1 MPADWCQSVIRP
13 IYKNKGD
20 IDDPNSYRGISL
32 LSCFGKLLTSCL
44 NRRLTIFIEKND
56 IVQAEQAG
64 FKSDFSTMVHVF
76 VLKSLADIY
85 LSKRQRLYCCFVDYK
100 QAFDTIN
107 RATLWSKMLSCGIS
121 GKILNVI
128 KKMYI
133 KAKSSVSLTAEAESD
148 SFPCNI
154 GVRQGENLS
163 PLLFSIYLQD
173 LKSFISRKCDGL
185 KDIENMQ
192 KEHLDEE
199 IVTYFKLYIL
209 LYADDTVI
217 LAENPNDLQHHIF
230 NFGEHILDTVDE
242 YNYLGLVFNYNA
254 KFKIA
259 KSHLYQKECRAMFS
273 LLKNPRNLSFPLD
286 IMFKFFNVIVKP
298 VVLYGAEVW
307 GSENCDI
314 LERLQLRFLKYVL
327 SVNKFTSFMMVYGEL
342 GVVPLDVDIK
352 LRMLTYW
359 ARLCL
364 GDKHKI
370 SNTIYSLL
378 YTLDEKNIFKSEWIQ
393 TVKTTLNYCG
403 FSGF

>member
-1 MPADWCQSVIRP
+1 
-13 IYKNKGD
+13 
-20 IDDPNSYRGISL
+20 
-32 LSCFGKLLTSCL
+32 
-44 NRRLTIFIEKND
+44 
-56 IVQAEQAG
+56 
-64 FKSDFSTMVHVF
+64 
-76 VLKSLADIY
+76 
-85 LSKRQRLYCCFVDYK
+85 
-100 QAFDTIN
+100 
-107 RATLWSKMLSCGIS
+107 
-121 GKILNVI
+121 
-128 KKMYI
+128 MYI

-148 SFPCNI
+148 PFRCNI

-209 LYADDTVI
+209 LYADDTMI
-217 LAENPNDLQHHIF
+217 LAENPNDLQALLNEMEKYCDTFDLHLNVNKTKILFFSRGGELRKHHIF

-259 KSHLYQKECRAMFS
+259 KSHLYQKGCRAMFS

-286 IMFKFFNVIVKP
+286 IMLKLKLFNVIVKP

-314 LERLQLRFLKYVL
+314 LESIQLGFLKYVL
-327 SVNKFTSFMMVYGEL
+327 SVNKFTSSMMVDGEL
-342 GVVPLDVDIK
+342 GVVPLHVDIK
-352 LRMLTYW
+352 FRMLTYW

-364 GDKHKI
+364 
-370 SNTIYSLL
+370 
-378 YTLDEKNIFKSEWIQ
+378 
-393 TVKTTLNYCG
+393 
-403 FSGF
+403 